1 MTMSF
6 GIQRLAMC
14 TAVLGLLWAGTGCG
28 GPGSAHRG
36 ALADAAQE
44 VAQDLSAL
52 DGLNLDSLAAC
63 QKRVATRFKD
73 LNWLMADSSLTFSL
87 EDGQLIGVWA
97 RVKRSLKGTPQ
108 KVDLLKE
115 QGEVCRTQLE
125 GLRDAIRT
133 RAKVDGMGQA
143 MDEGYFD
150 TQARREL
157 DACKA
162 WTTAWDDT
170 QRYIRLGMELE
181 QSTLAKMDSLI
192 LAKRAEWAQ
201 QIAQGDA

>member
-44 VAQDLSAL
+44 VDQGISAL
-52 DGLNLDSLAAC
+52 DGLNLDSLAAS

-73 LNWLMADSSLTFSL
+73 LNWLMADSSLTFTL
-87 EDGQLIGVWA
+87 EDGQLIGDWA
-97 RVKRSLKGTPQ
+97 RVKRYLKGSPQ
-108 KVDLLKE
+108 KVDLLKK
-115 QGEVCRTQLE
+115 QGEVCRSQLE
-125 GLRDAIRT
+125 GLREAIRT
-133 RAKVDGMGQA
+133 RAKVDGQGQA

-150 TQARREL
+150 TQTRREL
-157 DACKA
+157 DASKA
-162 WTTAWDDT
+162 WKSACDDT
-170 QRYIRLGMELE
+170 QRYIRLGMETE
-181 QSTLAKMDSLI
+181 RGTLAKMDSLI

>member
-14 TAVLGLLWAGTGCG
+14 TAVLGLLWAVIGSG

-36 ALADAAQE
+36 ALVEAAQE
-44 VAQDLSAL
+44 VAQGLSAL
-52 DGLNLDSLAAC
+52 DGLNLDSLAAS

-73 LNWLMADSSLTFSL
+73 LHWLMADSSLTFSL
-87 EDGQLIGVWA
+87 EDGQLIGDWA
-97 RVKRSLKGTPQ
+97 RVKRYLKGTPQ

-125 GLRDAIRT
+125 GLRDAIRS

-157 DACKA
+157 DACKV